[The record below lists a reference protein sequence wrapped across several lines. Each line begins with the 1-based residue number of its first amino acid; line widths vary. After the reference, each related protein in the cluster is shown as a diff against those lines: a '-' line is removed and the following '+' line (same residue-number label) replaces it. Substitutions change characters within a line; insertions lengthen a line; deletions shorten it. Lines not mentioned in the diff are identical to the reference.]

1 MMHGSN
7 VTSLA
12 ADSIASGLVQAEA
25 EAEAEVTPAMAGV
38 LVMQVA

>member
-7 VTSLA
+7 VTSLG
-12 ADSIASGLVQAEA
+12 ADSIASGLVQA